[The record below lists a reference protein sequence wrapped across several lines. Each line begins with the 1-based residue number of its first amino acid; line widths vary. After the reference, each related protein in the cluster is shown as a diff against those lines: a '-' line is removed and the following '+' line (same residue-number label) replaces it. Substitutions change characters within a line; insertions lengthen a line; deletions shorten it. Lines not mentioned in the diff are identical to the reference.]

1 LVYNQAREYARF
13 MSPTLLEGAVAIL
26 LVVVALWIGRIL
38 TPCVIR
44 WLREHFPRR
53 KANGKKK
60 PPSTIDI

>member
-1 LVYNQAREYARF
+1 